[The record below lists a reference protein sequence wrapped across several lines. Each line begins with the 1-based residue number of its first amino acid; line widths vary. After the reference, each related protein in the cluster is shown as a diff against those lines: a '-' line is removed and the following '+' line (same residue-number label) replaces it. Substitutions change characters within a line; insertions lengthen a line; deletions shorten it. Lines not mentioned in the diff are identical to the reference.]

1 MQLKPQI
8 RRAVSGLL
16 TASMVMSL
24 LTSAGITASAESETM
39 TAIHALRQDAVALRE
54 TFRLETKDGNSEI
67 PMPLVLDKS
76 TIGFTAE
83 ADCVEVTAYMTDIQY
98 LGLLTIQE
106 YAAFIPASVDMDK
119 VTYLDR
125 DGKDF
130 VAAMTEEE
138 RLQLRAEA
146 EAKLQLE
153 EQFIWEAF
161 WNEVDYSDKLE
172 ITPTSWHIREADE
185 ENAPM
190 IACTV
195 EIRWI
200 GEKKVNYVYDTS
212 GSSNDLSSLLGDGNS
227 TVEAGSKSIYDE
239 SPEVQAFLREMYLS
253 GGLTQ
258 ENSPYDLS
266 VFDNEKTTEES
277 TGGGFNL
284 MGGSSEGDSSEPTT
298 EPNNEESDLED
309 ADESDEQPED
319 EIDVKKDE
327 AQTEDG
333 EEGDS
338 DDVNEKENE
347 SKIKDE
353 NDLTDEENEN
363 DETTPA
369 EEETNVDDG
378 SDDAVDVEDNE
389 VPLAP
394 NPDDGEGAAE
404 EGEIDETED
413 VEMPDDGDDE
423 NHDHDADDDIDLD
436 SAIFSVRMKANE
448 TIVAVGAAY
457 YIPSTQTIP
466 GPSNDNDNTDDKT
479 DDTQQPENP
488 DANNPGE
495 EELPDGEI
503 PKGTLTEEELAELA
517 AIAAEIGLSEEEL
530 NELMWFVTP

>member
-200 GEKKVNYVYDTS
+200 V
-212 GSSNDLSSLLGDGNS
+212 
-227 TVEAGSKSIYDE
+227 
-239 SPEVQAFLREMYLS
+239 
-253 GGLTQ
+253 
-258 ENSPYDLS
+258 
-266 VFDNEKTTEES
+266 
-277 TGGGFNL
+277 
-284 MGGSSEGDSSEPTT
+284 
-298 EPNNEESDLED
+298 
-309 ADESDEQPED
+309 
-319 EIDVKKDE
+319 
-327 AQTEDG
+327 
-333 EEGDS
+333 
-338 DDVNEKENE
+338 
-347 SKIKDE
+347 
-353 NDLTDEENEN
+353 
-363 DETTPA
+363 
-369 EEETNVDDG
+369 
-378 SDDAVDVEDNE
+378 
-389 VPLAP
+389 
-394 NPDDGEGAAE
+394 
-404 EGEIDETED
+404 
-413 VEMPDDGDDE
+413 
-423 NHDHDADDDIDLD
+423 
-436 SAIFSVRMKANE
+436 
-448 TIVAVGAAY
+448 
-457 YIPSTQTIP
+457 
-466 GPSNDNDNTDDKT
+466 
-479 DDTQQPENP
+479 
-488 DANNPGE
+488 
-495 EELPDGEI
+495 
-503 PKGTLTEEELAELA
+503 
-517 AIAAEIGLSEEEL
+517 
-530 NELMWFVTP
+530 